1 MPVGVMSQTIL
12 IAAFSGRALA
22 QAARRAGYV
31 PLVVDAFGD
40 MDTRAAAEDY
50 LQIGDAV
57 RLGFSAKPLFAA
69 LDTLVDRADSPPIGI
84 VLGSGFEDRPKLID
98 SLDRRYR
105 LLGTKAETVAEL
117 KDPARFFP
125 LLKQLGIVHPPTSL
139 TRPQDAQGWI
149 AKRAGAAGGAH
160 IRHVS
165 ALSRVHPKHYFQKH
179 LSGTPRSV
187 FAISSKGGLAIE
199 LSRQW
204 TAPSERRPFRY
215 GGAVITDYA
224 ETRAEQQMVTAAAT
238 LIEMLDPAGLVS
250 FDFIEHDGDAY
261 LLEVNPRPGATL
273 DIFDDAKGN
282 VFRAHVEAGL
292 GHDLWQERELPPVQ
306 SRASALLYADRGALI
321 AGDIAWPDWAFDR
334 PSPGT
339 HIPAE
344 TPIASVQ
351 ADGAS
356 AEDAK
361 AAVRAR
367 LSHLAD
373 LVYTNAQ
380 SHT

>member
-1 MPVGVMSQTIL
+1 MTGQAIL

-40 MDTRAAAEDY
+40 ADTREAAEHY
-50 LQIGDAV
+50 AQIPDA
-57 RLGFSAKPLFAA
+57 LKNGFTAKPLFTA
-69 LDTLVDRADSPPIGI
+69 LDALVAWAPTAPIGI

-98 SLDRRYR
+98 SLDKRYR
-105 LLGTKAETVAEL
+105 ILGTKADTVAEL

-125 LLKQLGIVHPPTSL
+125 LLKQVGIAHPPTSL
-139 TRPQDAQGWI
+139 TPPDDANGWI

-160 IRHVS
+160 IRDLAHVRR
-165 ALSRVHPKHYFQKH
+165 AHPKHYYQRH
-179 LSGTPRSV
+179 LPGTPMSV
-187 FAISSKGGLAIE
+187 FAVASKGGVALE

-215 GGAVITDYA
+215 GGSVITEYA
-224 ETRAEQQMVTAAAT
+224 EARHEDQMVTAAAT
-238 LIEMLDPAGLVS
+238 LIELLDPTGLVS
-250 FDFIEHDGDAY
+250 FDFIVHDGDAY
-261 LLEVNPRPGATL
+261 LLEINPRPGATL
-273 DIFDDAKGN
+273 DIFDDVKGN

-292 GHDLWQERELPPVQ
+292 GNELWQPRALPAVQ

-321 AGDIAWPDWAFDR
+321 AGNIDWPEWAFDR
-334 PSPGT
+334 PLPGT
-339 HIPAE
+339 PVPAE

-356 AEDAK
+356 AEDAE
-361 AAVRAR
+361 ALVRAR
-367 LSHLAD
+367 LSQLSG
-373 LVYTNAQ
+373 LVYTH
-380 SHT
+380 SKTKT

>member
-1 MPVGVMSQTIL
+1 MSETIL

-22 QAARRAGYV
+22 QAARRAGFV

-40 MDTRAAAEDY
+40 MDTRAAAHSY
-50 LQIGDAV
+50 AQIPNAV
-57 RLGFSAKPLFAA
+57 RAGFTAKPLCAA
-69 LDTLVDRADSPPIGI
+69 LDALAAHAPSPPIGL

-98 SLDRRYR
+98 SLDKRYR

-125 LLKQLGIVHPPTSL
+125 LLKQLGIAHPLTSL
-139 TRPQDAQGWI
+139 TRPENAQGWI
-149 AKRAGAAGGAH
+149 AKRAGAASGAH
-160 IRHVS
+160 IRNLNTL
-165 ALSRVHPKHYFQKH
+165 ARVHPKHYFQKY
-179 LSGTPRSV
+179 LAGTPRSV

-204 TAPSERRPFRY
+204 TAPSDRRPFRY

-224 ETRAEQQMVTAAAT
+224 ETRAEQQMISAAAT
-238 LIEMLDPAGLVS
+238 LIEMLDPVGLVS

-273 DIFDDAKGN
+273 DIFDDVQGN

-292 GHDLWQERELPPVQ
+292 GRDLWQERELPPVQ
-306 SRASALLYADRGALI
+306 SRASALLYADCGALT
-321 AGDIAWPDWAFDR
+321 AGEMDWPQWAFDR
-334 PSPGT
+334 PLPGT
-339 HIPAE
+339 SIPAE

-351 ADGAS
+351 ADGATAQE
-356 AEDAK
+356 AEAN
-361 AAVRAR
+361 VRTR
-367 LSHLAD
+367 LSQLSS
-373 LVYTNAQ
+373 LVYTHAQ
-380 SHT
+380 KTT

>member
-1 MPVGVMSQTIL
+1 MTGQTIL

-40 MDTRAAAEDY
+40 MDTRTAAADY
-50 LQIGDAV
+50 LQMPQAV

-69 LDTLVDRADSPPIGI
+69 LDTLVDRADSPPLGI

-98 SLDRRYR
+98 SLDTRYR

-125 LLKQLGIVHPPTSL
+125 LLKQLGIAHPPTAL
-139 TRPQDAQGWI
+139 TRPDNSTGWI

-160 IRHVS
+160 IRS
-165 ALSRVHPKHYFQKH
+165 LDTLTRVHPKHYFQKH
-179 LSGTPRSV
+179 LAGTPRSV

-215 GGAVITDYA
+215 GGAVITDYV
-224 ETRAEQQMVTAAAT
+224 ETRAEQQMISAAAT
-238 LIEMLDPAGLVS
+238 LIEMLDPVGLVS
-250 FDFIEHDGDAY
+250 FDFIDHDGDAY

-273 DIFDDAKGN
+273 DIFDDVKGN

-306 SRASALLYADRGALI
+306 SRASALLYADRGAVT
-321 AGDIAWPDWAFDR
+321 AGEMAWPEWAFDR
-334 PSPGT
+334 PLPGT
-339 HIPAE
+339 LIPAE
-344 TPIASVQ
+344 TPVASVQ
-351 ADGAS
+351 ADGATPDE
-356 AEDAK
+356 AQTN
-361 AAVRAR
+361 VLAR
-367 LSHLAD
+367 LSQLSS
-373 LVYTNAQ
+373 LVYTHAQ
-380 SHT
+380 KTT

>member
-1 MPVGVMSQTIL
+1 MTGQTIL

-40 MDTRAAAEDY
+40 MDTRAAAEDF
-50 LQIGDAV
+50 LLMADAV
-57 RLGFSAKPLFAA
+57 RLGFSAKPLFSA
-69 LDTLVDRADSPPIGI
+69 LDTLVDRADSPPLGI
-84 VLGSGFEDRPKLID
+84 VLGSGFEDRPKLIA
-98 SLDRRYR
+98 SLDARYR

-125 LLKQLGIVHPPTSL
+125 LLKQLGIAHPQTSL
-139 TRPQDAQGWI
+139 TRPEDTNGWI
-149 AKRAGAAGGAH
+149 AKRTGAAGGAH
-160 IRHVS
+160 IRDL
-165 ALSRVHPKHYFQKH
+165 ATLSRVHPKHYFQQH
-179 LSGTPRSV
+179 LPGSPRSV
-187 FAISSKGGLAIE
+187 FAISSSGGLAIE

-224 ETRAEQQMVTAAAT
+224 ESRAEDQMVRAAAT
-238 LIEMLDPAGLVS
+238 LIEMLDPVGLVS

-273 DIFDDAKGN
+273 DIFDDVKGN

-292 GHDLWQERELPPVQ
+292 GHELWQERELPPVQ
-306 SRASALLYADRGALI
+306 SRASALLYADRGALT
-321 AGDIAWPDWAFDR
+321 AGEMDWPEWGFDR
-334 PSPGT
+334 PLPGT
-339 HIPAE
+339 LIPAE

-351 ADGAS
+351 ADGAC
-356 AEDAK
+356 AEDAE
-361 AAVRAR
+361 ANVRAR
-367 LSHLAD
+367 LSQLSG
-373 LVYTNAQ
+373 LVYTHAQ
-380 SHT
+380 ANT

>member
-1 MPVGVMSQTIL
+1 MTGQTIL

-40 MDTRAAAEDY
+40 MDTRAAADDY
-50 LQIGDAV
+50 LQIADAV
-57 RLGFSAKPLFAA
+57 RLGFSAKRLFAA
-69 LDTLVDRADSPPIGI
+69 LDTLVDRADSPPLGI

-98 SLDRRYR
+98 SLDKRYR

-117 KDPARFFP
+117 KNPARFFP
-125 LLKQLGIVHPPTSL
+125 LLKQLGIAHPPTAL
-139 TRPQDAQGWI
+139 TRPEDKTGWI

-160 IRHVS
+160 IRNLDTL
-165 ALSRVHPKHYFQKH
+165 ARVHPKHYFQKH
-179 LSGTPRSV
+179 LPGTPRSV

-238 LIEMLDPAGLVS
+238 LIEMLDPSGLVS
-250 FDFIEHDGDAY
+250 FDFIEHDGNAY

-273 DIFDDAKGN
+273 DIFDDVKGN

-306 SRASALLYADRGALI
+306 SRASALLYADRGAFI
-321 AGDIAWPDWAFDR
+321 AGEMDWPQWAFDR
-334 PSPGT
+334 PLPGT
-339 HIPAE
+339 PIPAE
-344 TPIASVQ
+344 TPVASVQ
-351 ADGAS
+351 ADGATPDE
-356 AEDAK
+356 AQAN
-361 AAVRAR
+361 VQAR
-367 LSHLAD
+367 LSQLSS
-373 LVYTNAQ
+373 LVYTHAQ
-380 SHT
+380 KTT

>member
-1 MPVGVMSQTIL
+1 M
-12 IAAFSGRALA
+12 
-22 QAARRAGYV
+22 
-31 PLVVDAFGD
+31 
-40 MDTRAAAEDY
+40 
-50 LQIGDAV
+50 
-57 RLGFSAKPLFAA
+57 
-69 LDTLVDRADSPPIGI
+69 
-84 VLGSGFEDRPKLID
+84 LGSGFEDRPKLID
-98 SLDRRYR
+98 SLDKRYR

-125 LLKQLGIVHPPTSL
+125 LLKQLGIAHAPTSL
-139 TRPQDAQGWI
+139 TPPDDAQGWL

-160 IRHVS
+160 IRDLAS
-165 ALSRVHPKHYFQKH
+165 LKRAHPKHYFQKH
-179 LSGTPRSV
+179 LPGTPRSV
-187 FAISSKGGLAIE
+187 FAISSSGGLAIE

-204 TAPSERRPFRY
+204 TAPSQRRPFRY

-282 VFRAHVEAGL
+282 VFRAHIEAGL
-292 GHDLWQERELPPVQ
+292 GNELWQARELPPVQ
-306 SRASALLYADRGALI
+306 SRASALLYADRGGLT
-321 AGDIAWPDWAFDR
+321 AGEIEWPDWAFDR
-334 PSPGT
+334 PLPGT
-339 HIPAE
+339 SIPAE

-356 AEDAK
+356 AEDAE
-361 AAVRAR
+361 ANVRAR
-367 LSHLAD
+367 LSQLSD
-373 LVYTNAQ
+373 LVYKNSQTK
-380 SHT
+380 T

>member
-1 MPVGVMSQTIL
+1 MSQTIL

-22 QAARRAGYV
+22 QAARRAGYI

-40 MDTRAAAEDY
+40 ADTRAAAHGY
-50 LQIGDAV
+50 AQIPDAV
-57 RLGFSAKPLFAA
+57 RSGFSAEPLFAA
-69 LDTLVDRADSPPIGI
+69 LDALVAQAPSPPIGI
-84 VLGSGFEDRPKLID
+84 VLGSGFEDRPKLIEG
-98 SLDRRYR
+98 LGKRYR

-117 KDPARFFP
+117 KDPARFFA
-125 LLKQLGIVHPPTSL
+125 LLKQVGIAHPPTSREL
-139 TRPQDAQGWI
+139 PGDTSGWI

-160 IRHVS
+160 IRDL
-165 ALSRVHPKHYFQKH
+165 ANLRRRHPKHYFQKH
-179 LSGTPRSV
+179 LPGTPMSV
-187 FAISSKGGLAIE
+187 FAIASKGGLALE

-224 ETRAEQQMVTAAAT
+224 ETPHEQQMITAAAT
-238 LIEMLDPAGLVS
+238 LVEMLDPTGLVS
-250 FDFIEHDGDAY
+250 FDYIVHDGTAY

-292 GHDLWQERELPPVQ
+292 GNDLWQERELPPVQ

-334 PSPGT
+334 PLPGT
-339 HIPAE
+339 SIPAE

-351 ADGAS
+351 ADGAC
-356 AEDAK
+356 AEDAE
-361 AAVRAR
+361 ALVRTR
-367 LSHLAD
+367 LSQLSD
-373 LVYTNAQ
+373 LVYTHSQ
-380 SHT
+380 TKI

>member
-1 MPVGVMSQTIL
+1 MSHTIL

-40 MDTRAAAEDY
+40 ADTRQAAYGYA
-50 LQIGDAV
+50 QIANAV
-57 RLGFSAKPLFAA
+57 RTGFNAKPLFAA
-69 LDTLVDRADSPPIGI
+69 LDDLIARAPAAPIGI
-84 VLGSGFEDRPKLID
+84 VLGSGFEDRPKLIE
-98 SLDRRYR
+98 SLDKRYR
-105 LLGTKAETVAEL
+105 LLGTRAETVAEL
-117 KDPARFFP
+117 KDPTRFFP
-125 LLKQLGIVHPPTSL
+125 LLKQLGIPHPPTSL
-139 TRPQDAQGWI
+139 TRPEDAQGWI

-160 IRHVS
+160 IRDLA
-165 ALSRVHPKHYFQKH
+165 ALSRAHPKHYFQKR
-179 LSGTPRSV
+179 LAGTPRSV

-204 TAPSERRPFRY
+204 TAPSQRRPFRY

-238 LIEMLDPAGLVS
+238 LIEMLDPVGLVS

-273 DIFDDAKGN
+273 DIFDDVKGN
-282 VFRAHVEAGL
+282 VFRAHIEAGL
-292 GHDLWQERELPPVQ
+292 GHSLWQERELPPVQ
-306 SRASALLYADRGALI
+306 SRASALLYADRGVLT
-321 AGDIAWPDWAFDR
+321 AGEMDWPEWAFDR
-334 PSPGT
+334 PLPGT
-339 HIPAE
+339 LIPAE

-351 ADGAS
+351 ADGS
-356 AEDAK
+356 GAEDAEAK
-361 AAVRAR
+361 VRAR
-367 LSHLAD
+367 LSQLAD

-380 SHT
+380 SNT

>member
-1 MPVGVMSQTIL
+1 MSQTVL

-50 LQIGDAV
+50 LQMADAV
-57 RLGFSAKPLFAA
+57 RLGFSAKPLFSA
-69 LDTLVDRADSPPIGI
+69 LDMLVDRADSPPIGI

-98 SLDRRYR
+98 SLDKRYR

-117 KDPARFFP
+117 KEPSRFFP
-125 LLKQLGIVHPPTSL
+125 LLKQLGIAHPPTSM
-139 TRPQDAQGWI
+139 TRPDNADGWI

-160 IRHVS
+160 IRNLATLTRPH
-165 ALSRVHPKHYFQKH
+165 AKHYFQKH
-179 LSGTPRSV
+179 LSGASRSV

-204 TAPSERRPFRY
+204 TAPSPRRPFRY

-282 VFRAHVEAGL
+282 VFRAHVEAAL
-292 GHDLWQERELPPVQ
+292 GHDLWQQRELPPVQ
-306 SRASALLYADRGALI
+306 SRASALLYADRGALT
-321 AGDIAWPDWAFDR
+321 AGDIDWPEWAFDR
-334 PSPGT
+334 PHPGT

-344 TPIASVQ
+344 TPIATVQ
-351 ADGAS
+351 ADGATADE
-356 AEDAK
+356 AE

-367 LSHLAD
+367 LSQLAD
-373 LVYTNAQ
+373 LVYTHAQ
-380 SHT
+380 SNT